1 MASETVEE
9 KLWNSNYTKIWVAN
23 FMLYFSFMLLMPLFP
38 LYLRDTFGADK
49 QMIGIVLSG
58 YTIAALLI
66 RPFSGYLVDSFPR
79 KAVLLV
85 FNFCF
90 VALFA
95 GYIAAS
101 SLTVFAIFRT
111 LHGIPFGATTVAG
124 TTVAIDV
131 LYPSRRAE
139 GIGFYGLSNNIATA
153 ISPTIAIFMLDMC
166 KSYELLFVLSLVVS
180 LIGLIIDCTIKTTP
194 LNKYAN
200 KNVNDIYPPQLT
212 QRRITVVLGKL
223 FLFKGWRLGLCMICF
238 ALSYGIISTYVAI
251 YASEELDI
259 KGGAGIFFFL
269 LASGLILSRLTG
281 AKGLRQG
288 KVSHNASE
296 GMIISMFGY
305 LLFAMIHH
313 PIALY
318 SSAMIIGLG
327 NGHMYPAFQNMFI
340 NLATNNQRG
349 TANSTLLTSWDLG
362 SGLGVLIGGLIAE
375 AFSYHAA
382 FWIMWVANLTGVII
396 FYAFARLHYLRNSRE
411 GGLSE

>member
-1 MASETVEE
+1 MKE
-9 KLWNSNYTKIWVAN
+9 KLWNSNYTKIWIAN

-58 YTIAALLI
+58 YTIAALVI

-79 KAVLLV
+79 KTILLL
-85 FNFCF
+85 FNFFF
-90 VALFA
+90 VTLFA

-101 SLTVFAIFRT
+101 SLIVFAFFRT

-139 GIGFYGLSNNIATA
+139 GIGYYGLSNNIATA
-153 ISPTIAIFMLDMC
+153 ISPTVAIFILDIC
-166 KSYELLFVLSLVVS
+166 KSYEFLFVLSLIVS
-180 LIGLIIDCTIKTTP
+180 LIGLIIDCTIKISPQT
-194 LNKYAN
+194 KVASD
-200 KNVNDIYPPQLT
+200 NVKESYPPQLS

-223 FLFKGWRLGLCMICF
+223 FLFRGWRLGLCMICF
-238 ALSYGIISTYVAI
+238 ALSYGVISTYVAI

-259 KGGAGIFFFL
+259 QGGAGIFFFL
-269 LASGLILSRLTG
+269 LASGLVLSRLTG

-288 KVSHNASE
+288 RVSHNASE
-296 GMIISMFGY
+296 GMIISMIGY

-318 SSAMIIGLG
+318 SSAIIIGLG

-362 SGLGVLIGGLIAE
+362 SGLGVLLGGVIAE
-375 AFSYHAA
+375 AFSYHVA
-382 FWIMWVANLTGVII
+382 FWVMWLANLTGVVI
-396 FYAFARLHYLRNSRE
+396 FYAFARQHYLRNSRV
-411 GGLSE
+411 SEP